1 MTASWS
7 FTTETVR
14 SEDQRTQRFLI
25 GMRAREARVPPT
37 EKVTWWTKTKMR
49 TGLETKSENES
60 AKEGE
65 EDEVGT
71 LLGRS
76 VGRLL
81 YGVS

>member
-1 MTASWS
+1 M
-7 FTTETVR
+7 FTTVR
-14 SEDQRTQRFLI
+14 TNGHNDFLSEWASALARKKHVFRLQRKSR
-25 GMRAREARVPPT
+25 G
-37 EKVTWWTKTKMR
+37 KTKMR

-60 AKEGE
+60 AKKGE

-81 YGVS
+81 YGFS